1 MNIDGLI
8 HINVF
13 QFIYEQSN
21 SDRVDW
27 VGVISLS
34 MESRDMCCQWP
45 FGFELL
51 STCFAWYHVLDIR
64 MSVTK
69 RTHWTVNKMCDYLLV
84 NSWLNYCHKPY
95 LDAICRRFAA
105 IDVNVRLH
113 ILHFK
118 LSSGFEL
125 FHDAAEKEVQPKKKI
140 SFCPWIKLGYK
151 KNQIKPK
158 SNKIIQ
164 LNLNQII
171 KRK

>member
-1 MNIDGLI
+1 MCFNLFINSRIRIGLTEWAWSAYRWNRETCVASD
-8 HINVF
+8 HLVL
-13 QFIYEQSN
+13 N
-21 SDRVDW
+21 SF
-27 VGVISLS
+27 
-34 MESRDMCCQWP
+34 P
-45 FGFELL
+45 
-51 STCFAWYHVLDIR
+51 HVLHDIMCLISECLLQR
-64 MSVTK
+64 ERIEPLIKCVTEIG
-69 RTHWTVNKMCDYLLV
+69 DYLLV
-84 NSWLNYCHKPY
+84 TEPY

-171 KRK
+171 KRKENG

>member
-13 QFIYEQSN
+13 QFIYKQSN

-69 RTHWTVNKMCDYLLV
+69 RTHWTVNKMCDWNWWLLISYWTLPWCHMSTLRS
-84 NSWLNYCHKPY
+84 NWCECTTAHFTFQTLIRIRIIPWCSWKGSTTKEK
-95 LDAICRRFAA
+95 DKF
-105 IDVNVRLH
+105 
-113 ILHFK
+113 
-118 LSSGFEL
+118 LS
-125 FHDAAEKEVQPKKKI
+125 
-140 SFCPWIKLGYK
+140 
-151 KNQIKPK
+151 
-158 SNKIIQ
+158 
-164 LNLNQII
+164 LNQI
-171 KRK
+171 RL